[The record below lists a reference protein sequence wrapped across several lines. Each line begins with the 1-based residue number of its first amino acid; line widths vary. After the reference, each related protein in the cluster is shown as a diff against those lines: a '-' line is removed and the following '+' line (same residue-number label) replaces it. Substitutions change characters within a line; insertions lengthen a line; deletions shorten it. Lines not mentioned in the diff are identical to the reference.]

1 MANEIFSLSLST
13 ELLVSTPV
21 ENVKPFSP
29 KQNLQAPVVK
39 KRKPRKPRVYEK
51 FAGLCNF

>member
-1 MANEIFSLSLST
+1 MT

-29 KQNLQAPVVK
+29 KQSLQPTVVK
-39 KRKPRKPRVYEK
+39 KKKSRKPRVYEK
-51 FAGLCNF
+51 FAGLCYLSHIIKV